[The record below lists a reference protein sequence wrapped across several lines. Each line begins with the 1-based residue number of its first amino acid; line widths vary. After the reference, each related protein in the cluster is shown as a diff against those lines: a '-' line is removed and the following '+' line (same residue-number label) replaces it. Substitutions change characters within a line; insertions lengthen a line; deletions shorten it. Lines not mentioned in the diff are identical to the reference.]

1 MQQTYTQSVG
11 FCEHGTTGLM
21 ILMFGVDD
29 RGRNQTLATLEKEL
43 GLSSS
48 RLLPGIGGMIA
59 GLNSTSFDLV
69 LTKHN
74 VTSVESDCIVL
85 LEPDEL
91 AVEETGVVNGG
102 VTAASWQLG
111 VQRAPPSW
119 GLDRIDQPGLP
130 LDSTYNYGQ
139 FTGAGVRVYVLDTGV
154 RITHSEFGSRTDVG
168 YTPAC
173 PTGNEAACG
182 SNWYKDGI
190 VDKNCHWHGTHCAGT
205 VAGTTV
211 GVAKETTIVPVMVL
225 GCNGRGTKEY
235 AIEGIE
241 WAISDLAA
249 HPGTRGVISMSISAG
264 SISAAFDAAVRA
276 AHNAG
281 ISAGTKWPPLK
292 PRMSPS
298 GFR

>member
-130 LDSTYNYGQ
+130 RST
-139 FTGAGVRVYVLDTGV
+139 A
-154 RITHSEFGSRTDVG
+154 RT
-168 YTPAC
+168 
-173 PTGNEAACG
+173 
-182 SNWYKDGI
+182 
-190 VDKNCHWHGTHCAGT
+190 
-205 VAGTTV
+205 TT
-211 GVAKETTIVPVMVL
+211 ASSLWRRRP
-225 GCNGRGTKEY
+225 R
-235 AIEGIE
+235 
-241 WAISDLAA
+241 
-249 HPGTRGVISMSISAG
+249 
-264 SISAAFDAAVRA
+264 VRA
-276 AHNAG
+276 RHRRAHHAQRVR
-281 ISAGTKWPPLK
+281 LED
-292 PRMSPS
+292 
-298 GFR
+298 

>member
-190 VDKNCHWHGTHCAGT
+190 IDENILPLAP
-205 VAGTTV
+205 ARLL
-211 GVAKETTIVPVMVL
+211 ARP
-225 GCNGRGTKEY
+225 
-235 AIEGIE
+235 
-241 WAISDLAA
+241 WA
-249 HPGTRGVISMSISAG
+249 
-264 SISAAFDAAVRA
+264 
-276 AHNAG
+276 
-281 ISAGTKWPPLK
+281 WP
-292 PRMSPS
+292 RERPS
-298 GFR
+298 CR